1 MNGAGST
8 YTSKARSRPPAWVLP
23 RLALVV
29 GLLPSLAGCL
39 VVPEDKTYQALVAE
53 EKSSRQVYKLYP
65 GSVRPTNE
73 LAIVLI
79 NDIPFAT
86 VDGFGVSKTD
96 YQEVHVLPGRHSLA
110 WRQQFGFSV
119 MVEPAMLKEA
129 SLSIAVDLQAGHV
142 YKLFADRTY
151 GTGYRFYFWLE
162 DAASRALVGGTKKP

>member
-1 MNGAGST
+1 MNGAVST
-8 YTSKARSRPPAWVLP
+8 YASKDRLRPQALVLA

-39 VVPEDKTYQALVAE
+39 VIPEDKTYQALVEE

-65 GSVRPTNE
+65 GSVRPANE
-73 LAIVLI
+73 LAILLI
-79 NDIPFAT
+79 NDVASAT

-96 YQEVHVLPGRHSLA
+96 YQEVHVLPGRHALA

-119 MVEPAMLKEA
+119 MVEPALLKEA
-129 SLSIAVDLQAGHV
+129 SLAVAVDLQAGHV

-162 DAASRALVGGTKKP
+162 DAASRAVVGGTKKP